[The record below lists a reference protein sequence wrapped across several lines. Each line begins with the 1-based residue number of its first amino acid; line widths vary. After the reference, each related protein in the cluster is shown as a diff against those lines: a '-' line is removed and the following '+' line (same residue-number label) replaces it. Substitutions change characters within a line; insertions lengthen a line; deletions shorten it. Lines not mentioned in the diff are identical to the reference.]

1 MKHIEIELTNNLES
15 IGSQTPV
22 DAYVERLLTD
32 AKNGFRVFQWTSAPA
47 SNPHWLGFEVYDEE
61 DGLLSQ
67 LDKRK
72 APDGYE
78 RYTMTTSKIIDGTMV
93 YSAAELTSEDCSDS
107 LLAELYRLCVEHEDT
122 ETVSADENL
131 TNAFVDAL
139 IQSILHEQNCVHF
152 ERCANG
158 FVARGFGVSKCNIHV
173 TEDWSDETSAQYTM
187 KVVKPDGTLI
197 MSCAETSKHSDGE
210 AEVRKLYEMLD
221 ATVPLTS
228 TDEALE
234 DIKAFIEKV
243 TGPSSDPIPKRCS
256 VKEVM
261 QM

>member
-22 DAYVERLLTD
+22 DAYVERLLID
-32 AKNGFRVFQWTSAPA
+32 ARHGFRVFQWTSAPTG
-47 SNPHWLGFEVYDEE
+47 NNTLGFEIYDEE

-67 LDKRK
+67 LDKRQ
-72 APDGYE
+72 ASEGYE
-78 RYTMTTSKIIDGTMV
+78 RYTMTTFKIIDGTMV
-93 YSAAELTSEDCSDS
+93 YSAAELISEDCSDC
-107 LLAELYRLCVEHEDT
+107 LLAELYRLCVEHESV
-122 ETVSADENL
+122 EAAAEDESL
-131 TNAFVDAL
+131 TNEFVDAL
-139 IQSILHEQNCVHF
+139 IANVISRHIHLRF
-152 ERCANG
+152 ERCSDG
-158 FVARGFGVSKCNIHV
+158 FVARDFGISKSDIFV
-173 TEDWSDETSAQYTM
+173 TEDWSDEASAQYTM

-234 DIKAFIEKV
+234 DIKAFIEKI
-243 TGPSSDPIPKRCS
+243 TGPSSDPIP
-256 VKEVM
+256 
-261 QM
+261 

>member
-32 AKNGFRVFQWTSAPA
+32 AKHGFRVFQWTSAPA

-107 LLAELYRLCVEHEDT
+107 LLAELYRLCVEHESV
-122 ETVSADENL
+122 EVVNADESL

-139 IQSILHEQNCVHF
+139 IINALSGHITLHF
-152 ERCANG
+152 ERFEEG
-158 FVARGFGVSKCNIHV
+158 FVAHSFGKSKCDIYV
-173 TEDWSDETSAQYTM
+173 TEDWSDTESAQYTM
-187 KVVKPDGTLI
+187 KVLKPDGTLI
-197 MSCAETSKHSDGE
+197 MSCAETSKHSNSE
-210 AEVRKLYEMLD
+210 AEVRKLFQMLD
-221 ATVPLTS
+221 ATVSLTR
-228 TDEALE
+228 TDEAIA
-234 DIKAFIEKV
+234 DIKSFIEKIRSLS
-243 TGPSSDPIPKRCS
+243 TDPIP
-256 VKEVM
+256 
-261 QM
+261 